1 MISFYLLRN
10 LLASDERRS
19 EENEGVGRA
28 WDVRGVSFPAV
39 ARAVGAMERYLGP
52 SELSELGRR
61 CRNGDGALPDCFE
74 RDGGIRAQ
82 GCDRRH
88 VGEESKR
95 H

>member
-10 LLASDERRS
+10 LLASDERGS

-28 WDVRGVSFPAV
+28 WDIRGVSFLGV
-39 ARAVGAMERYLGP
+39 ARAVGPLERYLGLR
-52 SELSELGRR
+52 ELGELGRR
-61 CRNGDGALPDCFE
+61 CRRGEWALPDGFE
-74 RDGGIRAQ
+74 RDGGIRTQ
-82 GCDRRH
+82 GCDRCH